1 MTTTG
6 SHQPLLTTRQRTL
19 LVCGLVLTGMVMVWL
34 VSHFTSRY
42 QLEQQTDS
50 LGATLANQTA
60 LLATELVLSNDLISL
75 NVLLTELT
83 RSPALAQAAVFTVDD
98 QVLAIAGPSAARNPQ
113 RELGL
118 ADSFVAPIAL
128 QDSVA
133 GYVRVYLD
141 PQQMRGGDSSTAW
154 MIPVAMTLM
163 LVLTATVMTA
173 IQHPGRRRDTAGAE
187 PGDPD
192 DSAASV
198 MPANAVLHL
207 RAGAGT
213 VGSRAARQ
221 ELQLA
226 LTRAAD
232 LYQARLVTVSEAGKD
247 RDHIVQLQ
255 FAQTGHAGELA
266 YHTLCCAVL
275 VLAMNNRANRYRAED
290 ERITL
295 QAALHCALSSS
306 DTTELGGLE
315 DTARLAELI
324 SGQSPENGLLASEEV
339 LSLAG
344 ADSHFHSEW
353 HSQLIDLLDGEPY
366 ELYLVRAPAGPT
378 RALLQRQASLLR
390 DEDANDV

>member
-6 SHQPLLTTRQRTL
+6 YHQPPLTTRQRTL
-19 LVCGLVLTGMVMVWL
+19 LACGLVLTGMVMVWML
-34 VSHFTSRY
+34 SHFTTRY

-50 LGATLANQTA
+50 LGTTLANQTA

-83 RSPALAQAAVFTVDD
+83 RSPAVSQAAVFTVDD
-98 QVLAIAGPSAARNPQ
+98 QVLAISGPSASRDPE
-113 RELGL
+113 REPGR
-118 ADSFVAPIAL
+118 AGSYVAPIAL

-141 PQQMRGGDSSTAW
+141 QQRMSGGETPTAW
-154 MIPVAMTLM
+154 MIPGAIALM
-163 LVLTATVMTA
+163 LVLSATLMTVS
-173 IQHPGRRRDTAGAE
+173 QRPRRLRAE
-187 PGDPD
+187 PPGDAPD
-192 DSAASV
+192 EPDGAFSV

-207 RAGAGT
+207 QTASAGAGSET
-213 VGSRAARQ
+213 ARR
-221 ELQLA
+221 ELEQSLA
-226 LTRAAD
+226 RAAD
-232 LYQARLVTVSEAGKD
+232 LYQARMITKAEADGD
-247 RDHIVQLQ
+247 SGPIVQLQ
-255 FAQTGHAGELA
+255 FSQTGHANELA
-266 YHTLCCAVL
+266 YHALCCAVL

-295 QAALHCALSSS
+295 QAALHCALSES

-315 DTARLAELI
+315 DTIRLAELI

-344 ADSHFHSEW
+344 ADNHFHSEW
-353 HSQLIDLLDGEPY
+353 HSQLIDLLDGEPH

-390 DEDANDV
+390 EETGNGG